1 MAYITGVKTQLGV
14 RRNPSMAAFSSRGP
28 NTLEPTILKVTIII
42 NQFVSYVIKNLDV
55 II

>member
-14 RRNPSMAAFSSRGP
+14 RRTPSMAAFSSRGP